1 MKNQI
6 IVDSC
11 CDLTQEMKNEMGIIT
26 IPLTMTLSDTEF
38 RDDES
43 LDINDFLD
51 KLSRSTGAAK
61 SASPSPYLYQEAI
74 EASEDAFI
82 VSLSGKLSG
91 SYNNAVLGNR
101 EAVDNGYTSAHVF
114 DSKTAVAGETLIAI
128 KLHELIQSGMNR
140 ERIIETVHRF
150 IDEMKTYLV
159 LENYTNLRKNGRL
172 NRFTGAIIQAL
183 NIKLL
188 MGADGNGEIVLFEK
202 CKGIKHAMRQM
213 ANMVKKSGK
222 DTHNENLVISHCDNQ
237 SLAEQLR
244 DLVREQFHFKKI
256 FIVPT
261 RGVSSLYID
270 HKGIVMAF

>member
-26 IPLTMTLSDTEF
+26 IPLTMTLGDAEF
-38 RDDES
+38 RDDDS

-51 KLSRSTGAAK
+51 KLALSTGKAG

-82 VSLSGKLSG
+82 VSLSHKLSG
-91 SYNNAVLGNR
+91 SHNNAVLGNR
-101 EAVDNGYTSAHVF
+101 EAVENGHTPAHIF
-114 DSKTAVAGETLIAI
+114 DTKTAAAGETLVAI
-128 KLHELIQSGMNR
+128 KLYELIQSGMHR

-159 LENYTNLRKNGRL
+159 LENYTNLQKNGRL
-172 NRFTGAIIQAL
+172 SKVAGTIIQVL

-188 MGADGNGEIVLFEK
+188 MGADGNGEITLFEK
-202 CKGIKHAMRQM
+202 CRGIKHAIKQM
-213 ANMVKKSGK
+213 LIMIEKSGK
-222 DTHNENLVISHCDNQ
+222 DTRDENLVISHCNNQ

-244 DLVREQFHFKKI
+244 DFAGERFHFKKI
-256 FIVPT
+256 YIVPT
-261 RGVSSLYID
+261 GGLSSLYID